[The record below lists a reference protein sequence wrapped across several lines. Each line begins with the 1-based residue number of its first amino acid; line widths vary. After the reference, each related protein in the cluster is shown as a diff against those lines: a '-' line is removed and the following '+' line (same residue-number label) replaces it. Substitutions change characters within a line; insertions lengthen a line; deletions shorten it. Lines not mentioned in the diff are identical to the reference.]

1 MSFEKI
7 NKGKNGE
14 LFVSEWLENQ
24 GFKIIGRNVRHRIA
38 EIDIVAL
45 HPDETTISFVEVR
58 TRNESIH
65 GHPLETVNHRKQ
77 MHIRKA
83 AELFLMKNRISGVAI
98 QFDVAS
104 IVWQTQEFI
113 YLKNAF

>member
-7 NKGKNGE
+7 DTGKKGE
-14 LFVSEWLENQ
+14 LFVRKWLEDK
-24 GFKIIGRNVRHRIA
+24 GFQIIGKNIRHRIA
-38 EIDIVAL
+38 EIDIIAL
-45 HPDETTISFVEVR
+45 HPDKLTISFVEVR
-58 TRNESIH
+58 TRNDSIH
-65 GHPLETVNHRKQ
+65 GHPLETVNNRKQ

-83 AELFLMKNRISGVAI
+83 AELFLAKNRISDVAI